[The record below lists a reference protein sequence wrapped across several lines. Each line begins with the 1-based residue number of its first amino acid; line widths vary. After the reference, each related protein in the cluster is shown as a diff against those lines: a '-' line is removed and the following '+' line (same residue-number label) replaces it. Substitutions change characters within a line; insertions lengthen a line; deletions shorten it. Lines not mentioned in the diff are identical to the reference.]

1 MDFGLKGEDVNWKYQ
16 RLARNQFPSKTKL
29 KKRAGSSLCA
39 KDDEMK
45 GKTQRQTERKTQ
57 RQTERKKERQAE
69 RKNTKTN
76 RKTDIKTDRKLK
88 HKDR

>member
-57 RQTERKKERQAE
+57 RQTERKKDRQKEKTQRRTERQ
-69 RKNTKTN
+69 T
-76 RKTDIKTDRKLK
+76 
-88 HKDR
+88 